1 MWNGFSL
8 MTAHTR
14 SVPEKATTS
23 TGVTF
28 GVLAT
33 MTWGLAFL
41 IPVLLAEFDPMVIT
55 VGRYLCYGLG
65 SLVLVAVTRNRLR
78 YPMAVWRSAVLF
90 AIAGHIGYYFF
101 LVQGIALVGAP
112 VVTIIIGTLPV
123 TVALYGNLRHRDYP
137 YRKLAPSLL
146 LIGCGLAVVNLLEVD
161 WSGARGHSL
170 AGQLLGI
177 GCAVLALVMW
187 TWYGVANSTFLKAN
201 PGITSAEWSTLMGVA
216 TLALSVVG
224 ALSLIG
230 RDVAEPGVNPWRLV
244 AGSLVLGLVVSWG
257 GTRLWNRA
265 STLLPVSVA
274 GQLIVIQ
281 AISGLGYVYL
291 AKAEVPPLLELL
303 GIGLVVVGVLIALRS
318 TRSAAPAVV
327 AAADGLTDRT
337 TSGAGGERS

>member
-1 MWNGFSL
+1 
-8 MTAHTR
+8 MTAQTHPVR
-14 SVPEKATTS
+14 EKAATS
-23 TGVTF
+23 TGVAF

-41 IPVLLAEFDPMVIT
+41 VPVLLAEFDPMVIT

-65 SLVLVAVTRNRLR
+65 SLVLVAMTRNRLR
-78 YPMAVWRSAVLF
+78 YPLAVWRSAVLF

-137 YRKLAPSLL
+137 YRRLAPSLL
-146 LIGCGLAVVNLLEVD
+146 LIGCGLAVVNLIEVD
-161 WSGARGHSL
+161 WSGTGEHSL
-170 AGQLLGI
+170 ASQLLGI
-177 GCAVLALVMW
+177 GYAVLALAMW
-187 TWYGVANSTFLKAN
+187 TWYGVANATFVKAN
-201 PGITSAEWSTLMGVA
+201 PGISSAEWSTLMGMA
-216 TLALSVVG
+216 TLALSALG
-224 ALSLIG
+224 ALSLLG
-230 RDVAEPGVNPWRLV
+230 RDVAEAGANPWRLV
-244 AGSLVLGLVVSWG
+244 GGSLVLGVVVSWG

-281 AISGLGYVYL
+281 AIAGLSYVYL
-291 AKAEVPPLLELL
+291 AKSRVPPLLELL

-318 TRSAAPAVV
+318 SRTAAPAVL
-327 AAADGLTDRT
+327 ATADGLTDQT
-337 TSGAGGERS
+337 TSGTGGERS